1 MFTYRMT
8 DKAAD
13 KVAAQIVE
21 GAADIF
27 GLLSAP
33 VRLRI
38 VLELHSGEKSVGEL
52 LDVVHGRQPN
62 MSQHLSMMCRAGL
75 LARRKQGAHAYYS
88 LANDSAVSAC
98 RIICEQVAE
107 RSGRRIALS
116 VL

>member
-8 DKAAD
+8 DK
-13 KVAAQIVE
+13 VAVDVTARVVE
-21 GAADIF
+21 RAADIF
-27 GLLSAP
+27 SLLSAP

-38 VLELHSGEKSVGEL
+38 VLELHSGEKSMGEL
-52 LDVVHGRQPN
+52 LNVVHGRQPN
-62 MSQHLSMMCRAGL
+62 MSQHLSMLCRAGL

-98 RIICEQVAE
+98 RIICAQVAE
-107 RSGRRIALS
+107 KSDKRLAPS